1 MLILSTS
8 NLIEIIDEAMLTLHA
23 SQYQLGGE
31 RNGMF
36 ARRVYV
42 DLVDQRQTLV
52 VGRELYLFIDERR
65 R

>member
-23 SQYQLGGE
+23 NQYQLGGE

-52 VGRELYLFIDERR
+52 VGRELYLFIDER
-65 R
+65 